1 VGSPGDGAGL
11 TRVLIVGGAGMLG
24 HKLAQRFAGKF
35 DTWVTL
41 RSGARDYAKYGFV
54 DPSRVIEGV
63 DAHSFDS
70 VVRAVAA
77 VKPNV
82 IVNCIGII
90 KQLPTAQDPLISI
103 EGNSL
108 FPHRL
113 ANVGRAAGARTIHIS
128 TDCVFS
134 GRKGMYTEADQS
146 DAEDLYGRSKFL
158 GEIGG
163 EGALTLRTSIIGR
176 ELRSTSGLVEW
187 FLSQRGRKIQGWMRA
202 IYTGFTT
209 DALAEIIGRVIAL
222 HPELSGTWQVSS
234 EPITKYDLLH
244 LLRDAYATGQEIEPN
259 DAVFIDRSLD
269 STRFR
274 GATGFAPPSWPEMIR
289 QMAADPTPYDSWRN
303 ERAS

>member
-1 VGSPGDGAGL
+1 VGAPGHGAGL

-24 HKLAQRFAGKF
+24 HKLAQRFAGTF

-63 DAHSFDS
+63 DAFSFDS
-70 VVRAVAA
+70 VVRAVAT
-77 VKPNV
+77 VKPQA

-187 FLSQRGRKIQGWMRA
+187 FLSQRGLRIQGWTRA
-202 IYTGFTT
+202 VYTGFTT

-244 LLRDAYATGQEIEPN
+244 LLRDAYATGQEIEPY
-259 DAVFIDRSLD
+259 DAVAIDRSLD

-274 GATGFAPPSWPEMIR
+274 GATGFVPPSWPEMIR